1 MRRKDKEIKNKAE
14 IEEIVKK
21 ALVCRVAVS
30 DEDKPYIFPVC
41 FGFKDDCLYFHSARE
56 GKKIEILKRNN
67 KVCFEMDINTELV
80 KGEKG
85 CDWEIK
91 YSSVIGFGSAEFVE
105 DIREKKEALHILL
118 EHYSDKKYEFS
129 EQSLAKVA
137 IVKIQV
143 ESMTGKRSA

>member
-30 DEDKPYIFPVC
+30 DEDEPYIFPVC
-41 FGFKDDCLYFHSARE
+41 FGFKDDCLYFHSALA

-67 KVCFEMDINTELV
+67 KVCFEMDIHTELV
-80 KGEKG
+80 KGETG

-105 DIREKKEALHILL
+105 DIEEKKEALHILL

-129 EQSLAKVA
+129 EPSLSEVA

-143 ESMTGKRSA
+143 MSMTGKRSI